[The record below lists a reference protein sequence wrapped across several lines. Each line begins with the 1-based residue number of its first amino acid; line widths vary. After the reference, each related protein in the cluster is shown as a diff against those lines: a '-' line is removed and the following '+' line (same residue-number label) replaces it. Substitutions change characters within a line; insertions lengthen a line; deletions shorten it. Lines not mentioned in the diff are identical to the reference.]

1 MTAPTLAYRDPAALP
16 RLGTTVLNLP
26 LLLDTNVILNAL
38 TGRGPPELKTLLA
51 NLPQCFVS
59 APVVAELSWTRG
71 RLDPAHQNTAQVV
84 RLIDQVLR
92 QIDATKILT
101 PTAAQWETAGERA
114 GLAVRAIAG
123 EIRTFK
129 QPAERHEMLH
139 DALTALVASE
149 AGVCVVTQDRDF
161 DLFVQLDPKLN
172 VLFYG

>member
-1 MTAPTLAYRDPAALP
+1 MTAPGLAYRDSAMLP
-16 RLGTTVLNLP
+16 RLGATVPSLP
-26 LLLDTNVILNAL
+26 LLFDTNVILNAL

-51 NLPQCFVS
+51 NLPQSFVS
-59 APVVAELSWTRG
+59 APVLAELSWTRG
-71 RLDPAHQNTAQVV
+71 RLDPAHPNTAKVV
-84 RLIDQVLR
+84 GLIDQVLR

-101 PTAAQWETAGERA
+101 PTATQWEIAGESA

-129 QPAERHEMLH
+129 RTAERHEMLH

-161 DLFVQLDPKLN
+161 DLFAQLDPNLH